1 MESHLEATLEE
12 VEARHRKEKKV
23 LIAKTTALKRT
34 IPKGDKNKKKEVTA
48 EITNLEKQHEGR
60 QRAELIQFAKVSQTS
75 TAGAS
80 EKESVSTIKQ
90 TSEEEND
97 DESPAAPTMSLYGS
111 AGQTGRPAGK
121 KNKAKQRQ
129 QRKAEEMRRMQ
140 EEAELEA
147 EDMVDVAAVETEAIE
162 KLVAGHSLSIQQIR
176 PDGHCLYSAFAD
188 QVSTYH
194 DQPASYSQMRQ
205 RAAEYM
211 RGHCDDFIPFM
222 THDNGDMFTAEDF
235 ERHCDDVENTA
246 TWGGQQEIT
255 ALAHALQL
263 PVHIFQSGLP
273 ILQIGEETFISKMS
287 VGRVEVLRLYRSSL
301 RAAQQFETYNFRK
314 YFYRRTR
321 DQFRAASGLTDTQ
334 AIAASLAE
342 ARGELKVMQRQG
354 VLNKM
359 FAHNRTVIES
369 DPQYASGARRYAE

>member
-12 VEARHRKEKKV
+12 VEARHRKEKKE
-23 LIAKTTALKRT
+23 LIAKITALKRT

-48 EITNLEKQHEGR
+48 EITNLEKQHEER
-60 QRAELIQFAKVSQTS
+60 QRAELIQFAKVSQTP

-80 EKESVSTIKQ
+80 EKESVSTTKQ
-90 TSEEEND
+90 TSKVEND
-97 DESPAAPTMSLYGS
+97 DELPAAPTMSLYGS

-162 KLVAGHSLSIQQIR
+162 KLIAGHSLGIQQIR

-194 DQPASYSQMRQ
+194 GQPASYSQMRQ

-211 RGHCDDFIPFM
+211 RSHCDDFIPFM

-235 ERHCDDVENTA
+235 EQHCDDVENTA

-255 ALAHALQL
+255 ALSHALQL

-273 ILQIGEETFISKMS
+273 ILQIGEDTYAAKDPVNLSYHRHAYGLGEH
-287 VGRVEVLRLYRSSL
+287 YNSL
-301 RAAQQFETYNFRK
+301 RK
-314 YFYRRTR
+314 
-321 DQFRAASGLTDTQ
+321 L
-334 AIAASLAE
+334 
-342 ARGELKVMQRQG
+342 
-354 VLNKM
+354 
-359 FAHNRTVIES
+359 
-369 DPQYASGARRYAE
+369 